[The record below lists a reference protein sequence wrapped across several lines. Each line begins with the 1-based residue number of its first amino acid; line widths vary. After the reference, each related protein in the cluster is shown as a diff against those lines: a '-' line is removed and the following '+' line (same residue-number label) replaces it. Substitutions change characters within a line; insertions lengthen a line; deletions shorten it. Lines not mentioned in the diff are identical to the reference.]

1 MPFYAHRDE
10 RRFYLLSAHLAHVAA
25 GAAERLAHLPDGREL
40 GNAALLAGLAH
51 DFGKYTGFFQRYLRT
66 GRGGPEKQHAFLSG
80 LWAAHLAADAG
91 LEPAQRLALFLAVIR
106 HHQGLADPERYL
118 VAPRDLAGE
127 WSELKEE
134 TALRLRRVEVQ
145 AADLRGSTPA
155 VARSLAAAARYAAR
169 LLAARGLT
177 VPEWLARDWEAT
189 LHDFLGGW
197 STTYGDL
204 YRAWRGLRRRSE
216 GDLAPY
222 FEVLSLF
229 SALIDADKIHA
240 ARVAETAR
248 PALPADPVD
257 RFRAARFGPPRN
269 TMDALRDDLYRS
281 VVGRI
286 DRAPP
291 EQRLFTVT
299 APTGTGKTLA
309 GLAAAFRLR
318 ERLAA
323 AGRAAPRI
331 IYALPFTSIVDQTFA
346 VGEEV
351 LRTVLPA
358 AGRVPSTWLLKHHH
372 LAEPVYR
379 EPGREEEERSLDESL
394 LLIESWQSEVV
405 ITTFVQLLHTLIGYE
420 NRMLK
425 KFHRLGG
432 AILILDEV
440 QNIPVEY
447 WPLVTATLWQAAA
460 RLDMR
465 LILMTATRPEWFA
478 PGESLEL
485 AGEAEIV
492 RRRFKALNRV
502 TVTADS
508 APLTVAQAAAEFLA
522 HHRRERAYLVVLN
535 TIKSSIAFYQAL
547 RQAWGDRGPALY
559 YLSTNIVPAER
570 ERRLREIGERLARGE
585 KPVVV
590 STQVVEAGVDMDF
603 DEVWRDLGPV
613 DAVVQVAGRCNRHFR
628 AEGGRVR
635 LLHLVADESGA
646 RERSLASYVYG
657 PIHTRA
663 ARRLFAER
671 PVLAEPEF
679 FDAVAGYFRLVR
691 EGKSAKVSDDI
702 LRAMA
707 GLRFDRERDEETPA
721 VSDFAL
727 IRELPRYVD
736 VFVCVDATA
745 EAVWERYRGE
755 VAGERDPR
763 RRAAAFTGLKR
774 DFRRYLL
781 SVPGK
786 LVLHRLTGDSCPLY
800 VPGYLL
806 DEFYDTE
813 TGFKRVLDE
822 GVLIY

>member
-10 RRFYLLSAHLAHVAA
+10 RRFYLLGAHLAHVAA
-25 GAAERLAHLPDGREL
+25 GAAERLADLPDGGEL

-66 GRGGPEKQHAFLSG
+66 GQGGPEKQHAFLSG
-80 LWAAHLAADAG
+80 LWAAYLAADAG
-91 LEPAQRLALFLAVIR
+91 LEPTRQLALFLAVIR

-118 VAPRDLAGE
+118 VAPRKLAGE
-127 WSELKEE
+127 WGELKEE

-145 AADLRGSTPA
+145 VADLRGSAPA
-155 VARSLAAAARYAAR
+155 VARSLAAAARYATR
-169 LLAARGLT
+169 LLAARGLAA
-177 VPEWLARDWEAT
+177 PEWLARDWKAS

-197 STTYGDL
+197 RTTYGNL
-204 YRAWRGLRRRSE
+204 YRVWRGFRRRSE

-240 ARVAETAR
+240 ARVAGTVR
-248 PALPADPVD
+248 PALPADAVD
-257 RFRAARFGPPRN
+257 RFRTARFGPPRN
-269 TMDALRDDLYRS
+269 TMDALRDDLYRE
-281 VVGRI
+281 VVRRV
-286 DRAPP
+286 DRTPLT
-291 EQRLFTVT
+291 QRLFTVT

-318 ERLAA
+318 ARLAA

-351 LRTVLPA
+351 LRTVLPT
-358 AGRVPSTWLLKHHH
+358 AGGVPSTWLLKHHH
-372 LAEPVYR
+372 LVEPVYR
-379 EPGREEEERSLDESL
+379 EPGREDEERSLDESL
-394 LLIESWQSEVV
+394 LLIESWQSEIV
-405 ITTFVQLLHTLIGYE
+405 ITTFVQLLHTLIGHE

-447 WPLVTATLWQAAA
+447 WPLVTATLRQAAE

-492 RRRFKALNRV
+492 RRRFEALNRV
-502 TVTADS
+502 TVTADAS
-508 APLTVAQAAAEFLA
+508 PLTVAQAADAFLNYYQG
-522 HHRRERAYLVVLN
+522 RNSYLVVLN

-547 RQAWGDRGPALY
+547 RQAWDGRGPSLY

-570 ERRLREIGERLARGE
+570 ERRLRAIRERLARGE

-590 STQVVEAGVDMDF
+590 STQVVEAGVDLDF

-613 DAVVQVAGRCNRHFR
+613 DAVVQVAGRCNRHGR
-628 AEGGRVR
+628 AERGTVR
-635 LLHLVADESGA
+635 LLHLVDDEGSAGK
-646 RERSLASYVYG
+646 SLASYVYG
-657 PIHTRA
+657 SIHTTT

-679 FDAVAGYFRLVR
+679 FDTVADYFRFVR
-691 EGKSAKVSDDI
+691 ERKSAAVSEGL

-707 GLRFDRERDEETPA
+707 WLRFDRDRDEEALA

-736 VFVCVDATA
+736 VFVCVDAAA

-786 LVLHRLTGDSCPLY
+786 LILHRLTGESCPLY